1 MILTK
6 YRKSKIK
13 DIAYATVFIA
23 IGTAIGVIS
32 LILFYAF
39 DIAIFG
45 FNLGLIFFPP

>member
-32 LILFYAF
+32 LILFYTF
-39 DIAIFG
+39 NIAIFG
-45 FNLGLIFFPP
+45 FNFGLIFPL